1 MYLRPNV
8 QIEPLWNRW
17 YAWSHLVSPATA
29 AMNAANG
36 HAKILRSYVA
46 SPEVHAAAVKN
57 PDLLGGPFVDYDG
70 KRVDEIQALLDRTL
84 SERAPLFALA
94 AAIKSLDD
102 LLVAEAKGTSLEPL
116 YAKVPDALRGYVE
129 LTYDL
134 AAAPHVRFLEPLLY
148 RSPAYDP
155 RAQSLSL
162 SLTHDDARAFALS
175 TPRLPDPSR
184 VDVAVAFAD
193 PAIDA
198 LARAR
203 RAACDVAALAERLG
217 VAPDALAPLFT
228 DAAPPP
234 RPRYDGDG
242 VRVRY
247 FGHASVLVET
257 RETTVLVDPTISYLY
272 PSSLERFTFDDLPEH
287 IDWVL
292 VTHNHQDHFLLET
305 LLQLRHRIG
314 TVVVPRGGSGALQ
327 DPSLR
332 LALRAIGFPN
342 VVELDVLDSLPIPGG
357 EIVGL
362 PFLGEHADLDI
373 QTKLAHLVR
382 IGGWSALFAADSNVL
397 EPRLYDHVKAVTGS
411 ITALFVGMECDGA
424 PLSWLYGPLLTR
436 PITRKVDQSRRLSGS
451 DARKALT
458 IVERLAPRD
467 VFVYAM
473 GQEPWLGYV
482 MTVRYTPA
490 SRPIVESDA
499 LVRACT
505 EKGIAAER
513 LFAKMERQ
521 YSTR

>member
-17 YAWSHLVSPATA
+17 YAWSHLISPATA

-70 KRVDEIQALLDRTL
+70 KRTDEIQALLDRTL
-84 SERAPLFALA
+84 AERAPLFALA

-134 AAAPHVRFLEPLLY
+134 ASAPHVRFLEALLY
-148 RSPAYDP
+148 RSAAYDP
-155 RAQSLSL
+155 GAQSLSL
-162 SLTHDDARAFALS
+162 SLTNDDARAFALS
-175 TPRLPDPSR
+175 TPRLSDPSR
-184 VDVAVAFAD
+184 LDVAVPFAD
-193 PAIDA
+193 PAID
-198 LARAR
+198 LLSRAR
-203 RAACDVAALAERLG
+203 QAPCDVAALAERLA
-217 VAPDALAPLFT
+217 VASEALAPLFT
-228 DAAPPP
+228 AEAPAPPP
-234 RPRYDGDG
+234 RFEGDG

-257 RETTVLVDPTISYLY
+257 RETTVLVDPTISYRY
-272 PSSLERFTFDDLPEH
+272 ATSLERFTFEDLPAR

-314 TVVVPRGGSGALQ
+314 TIVVPRGGGGALQ

-362 PFLGEHADLDI
+362 PFLGEHADLDV
-373 QTKLAHLVR
+373 QTKIAHLVR
-382 IGGWSALFAADSNVL
+382 IGTWSALFAADSNVL
-397 EPRLYDHVKAVTGS
+397 EPRLYDHLKAVTGT
-411 ITALFVGMECDGA
+411 ITTLFVGMECDGA

-436 PITRKVDQSRRLSGS
+436 PITRKIDQSRRLNGS
-451 DARKALT
+451 DAKKALA

-482 MTVRYTPA
+482 MTVRYTPE

-521 YSTR
+521 YPDR